1 MVLYGG
7 RKCVM
12 PWELEGDLGPLETE
26 VDLPVEEV
34 IDRMYNI
41 REQVID
47 VAAANIKR
55 AQTTQS
61 RSYKWVK
68 SIEEES
74 TVEYKTKITEK
85 RPQVVW
91 PL

>member
-7 RKCVM
+7 RECVM

-41 REQVID
+41 REQVLD

-55 AQTTQS
+55 AQKIQS
-61 RSYKWVK
+61 PKEHKRSSHQKSTKDPVK
-68 SIEEES
+68 VLQCQ
-74 TVEYKTKITEK
+74 T
-85 RPQVVW
+85 
-91 PL
+91 L